1 MLSRLLKLVSVSL
14 QVYLCLYISY
24 LCISLHI
31 SEYMNILLFYLSM
44 PPLIL
49 SLVNMLKAETTLWR
63 VNGIAEWAQ
72 QYSSDSVHDVKE
84 EVASSNDEEAD
95 DIPAAELESRGR
107 GGLGRGVG
115 GTITGSKLR

>member
-1 MLSRLLKLVSVSL
+1 
-14 QVYLCLYISY
+14 
-24 LCISLHI
+24 
-31 SEYMNILLFYLSM
+31 M